1 MMGRQRSH
9 NDSGELDEHDQPT
22 EPALPV
28 VLPPLSPTIPYGV
41 PTVANENI
49 PAPSPH
55 ERPFPYQ
62 DVPYS
67 NSAYPPYAVP
77 SGAPVYPVLPPVPH
91 SQGGRPPGGAA
102 PGYPVGAGS
111 NAPTIGSRARRSSL
125 PLLVGMFFVLVQL
138 LLLVRFILMLLT
150 FPASTT
156 WVGTIYTLSSVF
168 VLPFRL
174 PLQSVAPG
182 LPSSIELYTLLAILI
197 YGLLSRLLVR
207 FLKALLR

>member
-1 MMGRQRSH
+1 MIGKQRSG
-9 NDSGELDEHDQPT
+9 DIDQHDQPT
-22 EPALPV
+22 DPAIPV

-41 PTVANENI
+41 PTVADENI
-49 PAPSPH
+49 PAPLPY

-77 SGAPVYPVLPPVPH
+77 PAAPVYPVLPPGPH
-91 SQGGRPPGGAA
+91 SQGRRPPGGAA
-102 PGYPVGAGS
+102 PGYPVGAG
-111 NAPTIGSRARRSSL
+111 NNTPTIGSQARRSSL

-138 LLLVRFILMLLT
+138 LLLARFVLMLLT

-174 PLQSVAPG
+174 LLQSVVPG
-182 LPSSIELYTLLAILI
+182 LQGAIELYTLLAILI